1 MKTFFENLGWK
12 VFCVPEIAATLLS
25 GGVRFANLSKDD
37 SEKFQE
43 NLIKL
48 MMSTERTYFTLSHTC
63 KRNCLIIC
71 DRGLMDATA
80 YMSKQKWQSMLE
92 VHNWNMV
99 ELRDNRYNHVIHLVT
114 AADGA
119 EQFYENSPIRTE
131 GIELAREMDKLT
143 MQAWNGHPCFD
154 IIDNSTDFN
163 TKMRKMI
170 SLVCRRLNINVGD
183 RLKMDNTHTEM
194 LHGTKASK

>member
-1 MKTFFENLGWK
+1 MVQDDHQLMEFG
-12 VFCVPEIAATLLS
+12 S
-25 GGVRFANLSKDD
+25 DD
-37 SEKFQE
+37 SSVLSRNTSTRESPM
-43 NLIKL
+43 LISNSNYHVIYRLVLTGDKL
-48 MMSTERTYFTLSHTC
+48 KINVT
-63 KRNCLIIC
+63 IILGPC
-71 DRGLMDATA
+71 SGKTTG
-80 YMSKQKWQSMLE
+80 QTQ
-92 VHNWNMV
+92 VHNWNMI

-119 EQFYENSPIRTE
+119 EEFYENSPIRTE